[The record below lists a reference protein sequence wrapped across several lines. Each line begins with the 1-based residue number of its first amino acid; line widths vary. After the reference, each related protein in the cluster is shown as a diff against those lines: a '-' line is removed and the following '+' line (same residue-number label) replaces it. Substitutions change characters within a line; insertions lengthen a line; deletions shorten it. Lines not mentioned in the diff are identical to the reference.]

1 MHSLYMTGTKPQ
13 RNACK
18 QGRGR
23 SACKVCL
30 VMARLTMRLKIPIWA
45 APAAINIASNSW
57 RGEGMPE
64 AVHCSRMLHASLAYA
79 AHLHGNEKLRAGSVS
94 C

>member
-13 RNACK
+13 QSACK
-18 QGRGR
+18 QGR
-23 SACKVCL
+23 SACKVFAF
-30 VMARLTMRLKIPIWA
+30 MARLTMRLKISIWA
-45 APAAINIASNSW
+45 APAAIHIASHSW

-64 AVHCSRMLHASLAYA
+64 AVHCSRVLHASLTSD
-79 AHLHGNEKLRAGSVS
+79 AHLHGNENLRAAPVA